1 MTQHIDRATNFPK
14 ETTVIAREGKKM
26 RSSVI
31 AGLAVAVSVMALS
44 ACGTSTAPA
53 AAAKNGCSD
62 THLSTVRVS
71 EVIHSVFYAPQYVAD
86 SKGFFCQEGIKLE
99 TDTSQGSDKG
109 TAALLS
115 NSADVALVGPETAV
129 FIQNNKQST
138 TKVKAFAQATATD
151 GSFLVG
157 HSAQPDFTWDDVRG
171 KTIIGW
177 RPGSEPEMVLE
188 YVLKQHGLTP
198 GKDVTVKTNIAAP
211 AMAGAFLAKQGDYV
225 TLYQPTV
232 SALAGKGGYMIRPL
246 AQDVGELPETVY
258 VATNDYIASHKA
270 IIQKFTDAVAK
281 AENWIQTASP
291 EAIEKA
297 IAPAFDTTSPEQLV
311 ASTKAYQAANGWP
324 KSPLMTE
331 QGFAKLEQI
340 MVAGGVLKEKDFVQ
354 YHDVVDTTFAGNAKV
369 GN

>member
-1 MTQHIDRATNFPK
+1 
-14 ETTVIAREGKKM
+14 M

-31 AGLAVAVSVMALS
+31 AGLSVAASVMALA
-44 ACGTSTAPA
+44 ACATGTSPA
-53 AAAKNGCSD
+53 ASVKNGC
-62 THLSTVRVS
+62 TNTNLTTVRVS

-86 SKGFFCQEGIKLE
+86 SKGFFCQEGITLD

-115 NSADVALVGPETAV
+115 NSADVALVGPETTV
-129 FIQNNKQST
+129 FIQNNKQSS
-138 TKVKAFAQATATD
+138 TKVKVFAQATATD

-157 HSAQPDFTWDDVRG
+157 HTAQPNFSWEDVRG

-188 YVLKQHGLTP
+188 YVLEQHGLTP

-211 AMAGAFLAKQGDYV
+211 AMAGAFLSKQGDYV
-225 TLYQPTV
+225 TLFQPTV
-232 SALAGKGGYMIRPL
+232 AALAGKGGFMIRPL

-258 VATNDYIASHKA
+258 VATNAYIASHKA
-270 IIQKFTDAVAK
+270 LIQKFTDAVAK
-281 AENWIQTASP
+281 AETWLQTASP
-291 EAIEKA
+291 EEIEQA
-297 IAPAFDTTSPEQLV
+297 VAPAFDTTDKQQLV
-311 ASTKAYQAANGWP
+311 ASAKAYQEAHGWP

-340 MVAGGVLKEKDFVQ
+340 MVAGGVLEKKDFVR
-354 YHDVVDTTFAGNAKV
+354 YDDVVDPTFAGNVKV
-369 GN
+369 GD